1 MGIVVEEADESV
13 FWIELLVDLG
23 IIKKERLDDVLQE
36 ARELTA
42 IFSASRQTA
51 KRNK

>member
-1 MGIVVEEADESV
+1 M
-13 FWIELLVDLG
+13 
-23 IIKKERLDDVLQE
+23 KKERLDGLLQE

-51 KRNK
+51 KKGR